1 MITLLLTLDQI
12 IGIFTMVECLVEIS
26 LLVKGGRCI
35 FPGTIYTPLFEAI
48 AQTLQYLLKH

>member
-1 MITLLLTLDQI
+1 MIILLLTLDQI

-35 FPGTIYTPLFEAI
+35 FPGTIYTPLFGAI
-48 AQTLQYLLKH
+48 AQTLQYLLKY